1 MQGDGA
7 SGSLPNSTVLGEKA
21 SSTVG
26 MSTVVGTNASA
37 QGGARSTV
45 VGYDAKAQDSNAV
58 AIGAE
63 SVANSESATA
73 VGYQASSANSGVAVG
88 TYAAAGQ
95 DSVSVGL
102 SSKASAR
109 GSTALGL
116 SAESSGVRSV
126 AIGGNTKATGE
137 YAVAAGSWSSASAQN
152 SVAIG
157 VSSKSQVADGV
168 ALGSGSQAVREAG
181 VQGYVPE
188 GTQLTDEQKNSSTWK
203 STRAEVSVGSNGNTR
218 QVTNVAAGSEDTD
231 AVNVAQLKAVN
242 SRIQGNVD
250 SQLQQVEARFADRF
264 NAMSHRLDSKIEN
277 VRDDANAGVA
287 MALAV
292 AGLPQAYLPGKS
304 MFSMA
309 AGTYL
314 GEQGYAMGLSHV
326 MDNGHVVLK
335 VTGSGNSQGHFGG
348 SVGAGFQW

>member
-1 MQGDGA
+1 MKGTSEGSYSISIGDSSKA
-7 SGSLPNSTVLGEKA
+7 TGS
-21 SSTVG
+21 
-26 MSTVVGTNASA
+26 
-37 QGGARSTV
+37 Q
-45 VGYDAKAQDSNAV
+45 AV
-58 AIGAE
+58 AIGYGAE
-63 SVANSESATA
+63 STN
-73 VGYQASSANSGVAVG
+73 
-88 TYAAAGQ
+88 GQ
-95 DSVSVGL
+95 SI
-102 SSKASAR
+102 
-109 GSTALGL
+109 
-116 SAESSGVRSV
+116 
-126 AIGGNTKATGE
+126 AIGGYETKATGNN
-137 YAVAAGSWSSASAQN
+137 AIAAGSRANASAQN

-157 VSSKSQVADGV
+157 IDSKAQVADGV
-168 ALGSGSQAVREAG
+168 AIGSGSQAVREAG

-203 STRAEVSVGSNGNTR
+203 STMAEASVGSNGKTR

-250 SQLQQVEARFADRF
+250 SQLEQTEARFNARF
-264 NAMSHRLDSKIEN
+264 NAMSHRLDNKIEN

-326 MDNGHVVLK
+326 MENGHVILK